1 MERLSSKRHIW
12 NTPDVAGKETVGA
25 VVGENLQRLREQAR
39 LTQYEAAHLLARR
52 GAQWHRSKI
61 AAIEAGERPTVAI
74 ADVLLLAHT
83 FNVELAE
90 LFEGDGDVELNQL
103 VTLSRAMIRDII
115 RGMASLEGSKDWDP
129 ETRRDE
135 LLHLARIRTAGEG
148 TRFGAKEA
156 DQKLARRLDVPVRAV
171 TEIALELWG
180 KTLTDE
186 RDERLDE
193 LLGELPLS
201 ERPARRGH
209 ITRELSQQIEDE
221 LRARGHLPDQ
231 QGRENE
237 ETEE

>member
-1 MERLSSKRHIW
+1 M
-12 NTPDVAGKETVGA
+12 GA

-39 LTQYEAAHLLARR
+39 LTQYEAAHLLSRR

-90 LFEGDGDVELNQL
+90 LFEGRGDVQL
-103 VTLSRAMIRDII
+103 SQYVTLSRPMIRDII
-115 RGMASLEGSKDWDP
+115 RGMASLGGSQDWDP
-129 ETRRDE
+129 ETRREE
-135 LLHLARIRTAGEG
+135 LLGLARIRTAGEG
-148 TRFGAKEA
+148 TRFGAREA

-171 TEIALELWG
+171 TEIAFELWG

-186 RDERLDE
+186 RDERVSE
-193 LLGELPLS
+193 LGDRPLA
-201 ERPARRGH
+201 ERPAHRGH

-221 LRARGHLPDQ
+221 LRARGVLPDPPSP
-231 QGRENE
+231 GREDE
-237 ETEE
+237 EKEE